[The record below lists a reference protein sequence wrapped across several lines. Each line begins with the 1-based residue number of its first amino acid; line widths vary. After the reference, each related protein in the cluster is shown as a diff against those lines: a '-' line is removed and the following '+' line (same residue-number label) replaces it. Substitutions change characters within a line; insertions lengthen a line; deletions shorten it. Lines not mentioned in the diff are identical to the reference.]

1 MSLFLIDAS
10 PGMLDW
16 LSFFSS
22 LHQVCLPQVLS
33 SLLLAI
39 PLLQLGWHESKRIG
53 QKAMLNDLIWN
64 TFGSISSSG
73 NWLEQ
78 KLKVVICKLVRFGT
92 KCRRSAVSMER
103 KGLCVFSNWF
113 CQTFLF
119 ALLEVTMTREQIM
132 LTRGQFQN

>member
-1 MSLFLIDAS
+1 
-10 PGMLDW
+10 
-16 LSFFSS
+16 
-22 LHQVCLPQVLS
+22 
-33 SLLLAI
+33 
-39 PLLQLGWHESKRIG
+39 
-53 QKAMLNDLIWN
+53 MLNDLIWN